1 VLARGGVI
9 PPACVQPCASHVLLR
24 SDTPW
29 FRVHRIA
36 VHFLSNAR
44 QDRQERV
51 AAFAFAA
58 LMRSAYAQ
66 DAVAVDPAHHK
77 VEFENDQIRVVH
89 VVFPP
94 GESSVM
100 HSHPCLIAIGV
111 ADGELTFRLPDGS
124 TRLAPIRR
132 GEVLVVRQPPTHN
145 PVNNSGTT
153 HDVMVVELKTGC
165 PK

>member
-1 VLARGGVI
+1 
-9 PPACVQPCASHVLLR
+9 
-24 SDTPW
+24 
-29 FRVHRIA
+29 
-36 VHFLSNAR
+36 
-44 QDRQERV
+44 V